1 MTDNIFKELK
11 KFFNGWEMETLT
23 PCKQPCLTMSF
34 DVNKIDSI
42 SNRVDE
48 SLGAIE
54 FKDEV
59 KVFTDV
65 YAYDMFSLVVDLGSS
80 LGLWLGLSALSVFAS
95 FVDFA
100 AITKKMLSN

>member
-1 MTDNIFKELK
+1 MPNH
-11 KFFNGWEMETLT
+11 NHNH
-23 PCKQPCLTMSF
+23 
-34 DVNKIDSI
+34 VNKIDSRY
-42 SNRVDE
+42 NLLDE
-48 SLGAIE
+48 SLVHIV
-54 FKDEV
+54 FKEQV

-65 YAYDMFSLVVDLGSS
+65 YAYGIFSLFVDLGSS